1 MTIMINTPHP
11 PTHSVHA
18 RRAMDHAKSIMREM
32 WIVPMVVMGSVLCG
46 GVSTLLSHLLGH
58 AG

>member
-1 MTIMINTPHP
+1 MTTMINTPLP
-11 PTHSVHA
+11 SARSMHA
-18 RRAMDHAKSIMREM
+18 RRAVDHAKSIMREM

-46 GVSTLLSHLLGH
+46 GVVTLLSHLLGH

>member
-1 MTIMINTPHP
+1 MTTMITTPMP
-11 PTHSVHA
+11 PARSVHA
-18 RRAMDHAKSIMREM
+18 RRAMDHAKSIMREI

-46 GVSTLLSHLLGH
+46 GVFTLLSHLLGH

>member
-1 MTIMINTPHP
+1 MTTMINTPMP
-11 PTHSVHA
+11 SARSVQT
-18 RRAMDHAKSIMREM
+18 RRAVDHAKSIMREM

-46 GVSTLLSHLLGH
+46 GIFTLLSHLLGH